1 MTPTAFKQLRFQ
13 QLRSFCEAARSG
25 SFARAAGALGIS
37 RPAVWQQIRALEREL
52 GAPFLVRRGNRLE
65 LTREGRL
72 LADLAAPLVSGFD
85 SIKTAFERRRGEGT
99 RRLVVATTS
108 GLLAQPLREPV
119 RAFRRRHPDVQ
130 LSFLDRVSAEAVQLV
145 VDGKAALGLVGH
157 LEEEP
162 RHPALDTE
170 ALASVPFRAVFP
182 PGHPLSRA
190 RRLGLRELLRHP
202 LVLMARGSRARARV
216 DRVLRELGAERDLR
230 LAMDTTNALMVL
242 EYVRSGMGV
251 GVATFVTEAAARWRL
266 ESRDLSRLFGRERIV
281 LVRRKSAE
289 RDATS
294 EAFRAILKETLGP
307 GA

>member
-1 MTPTAFKQLRFQ
+1 MTPKAFKQLRFQ

-25 SFARAAGALGIS
+25 SFARTAGALGIS

-52 GAPFLVRRGNRLE
+52 GAPFLVRRGSRLE

-72 LADLAAPLVSGFD
+72 LADLAEPLVSGFD
-85 SIKTAFERRRGEGT
+85 AIKTAFERRRGEGT

-108 GLLAQPLREPV
+108 GLLAEILRAPV

-130 LSFLDRVSAEAVQLV
+130 LSFLDRVSTESLQLV
-145 VDGKAALGLVGH
+145 VDGKVALGIVGH

-162 RHPALDTE
+162 RHPALDCE
-170 ALASVPFRAVFP
+170 PLASVPFRAVFP
-182 PGHPLSRA
+182 PGHPLA
-190 RRLGLRELLRHP
+190 RRSRLGLRELLRHP
-202 LVLMARGSRARARV
+202 LVLMAPGSRARNRV
-216 DRVLRELGAERDLR
+216 ERVLRELGAERDLR
-230 LAMDTTNALMVL
+230 IALDTTNALMIL

-251 GVATFVTEAAARWRL
+251 GLASFVTEAAPRWRL
-266 ESRDLSRLFGRERIV
+266 ETRDLSRLFGREELV
-281 LVRRKSAE
+281 LARRKSAE

-294 EAFRAILKETLGP
+294 EAFRAILKEFLGP